1 MRPGDG
7 MEFLAIGMGLV
18 LAALLLFVLYRSF
31 IIVPQSQAF
40 VIERLGKY
48 SRVASAGLH
57 VLVPFVE
64 SVRRRVDI
72 LERPLEPMHQDA
84 ITNDNVVIEVVV
96 AVFFRVVAPERMIY
110 RIRDIDSAVKTTVAG
125 IVRSEIG
132 TTDLD
137 KVQSNRAE
145 LNIAIKEQL
154 EGATRDWG
162 IVITRAEVLDVNL
175 NERTRD
181 AMMQQLNAER
191 KRRASV
197 TEAEGEKQTIELRA
211 DANLYEA
218 RKRAEG
224 RKLIADADAY
234 AIQIVSGAIAE
245 HGPQA
250 VEFEI
255 RKRQIETMGKVAS
268 GENTRT
274 VVLPAELADAFG
286 RAADL
291 LRKR

>member
-1 MRPGDG
+1 
-7 MEFLAIGMGLV
+7 MELLVIGMGLA
-18 LAALLLFVLYRSF
+18 LAALMLFALYKSF
-31 IIVPQSQAF
+31 IIVPQSQSY

-48 SRVASAGLH
+48 SRVAGAGLH
-57 VLVPFVE
+57 ILVPFIE
-64 SVRRRVDI
+64 TVRRRIDI
-72 LERPLEPMHQDA
+72 LERPLEPVSQDA
-84 ITNDNVVIEVVV
+84 ITNDNVVIEVSV
-96 AVFFRVVAPERMIY
+96 AVFFRVIKPERMIY
-110 RIRDIDSAVKTTVAG
+110 RIRDIDAAVTTTVAG

-145 LNIAIKEQL
+145 LNMAIKEQL
-154 EGATRDWG
+154 DGATRDWG
-162 IVITRAEVLDVNL
+162 IVITRAEVLDVKL

-197 TEAEGEKQTIELRA
+197 TEAEGAKRTIELTA
-211 DANLYEA
+211 DATLYDA

-224 RKLIADADAY
+224 RKVTAEADAY
-234 AIQIVSGAIAE
+234 AIEIVSRAIAT
-245 HGPQA
+245 HGAEA

-268 GENTRT
+268 GESTRT
-274 VVLPAELADAFG
+274 VILPAELADAFG
-286 RAADL
+286 KAADL
-291 LRKR
+291 LKKR

>member
-1 MRPGDG
+1 MLN
-7 MEFLAIGMGLV
+7 LALGMGLV
-18 LAALLLFVLYRSF
+18 LAAMLMLALWKSFV
-31 IIVPQSQAF
+31 IVSQSQAY

-48 SRVASAGLH
+48 SRVATAGLH
-57 VLVPFVE
+57 VLIPFIE
-64 SVRRRVDI
+64 TVRRRVDI
-72 LERPLEPMHQDA
+72 MERPLEPMHQDA
-84 ITNDNVVIEVVV
+84 ITNDNVVIEVSV

-110 RIRDIDSAVKTTVAG
+110 RIRDIDSAVMTTVAG

-132 TTDLD
+132 ETELD
-137 KVQSNRAE
+137 QVQSNRAE
-145 LNIAIKEQL
+145 LNLAIKEQL
-154 EGATRDWG
+154 DGATRDWG
-162 IVITRAEVLDVNL
+162 IVITRAEVLDVKL

-197 TEAEGEKQTIELRA
+197 TEAEGSKRTIEINA
-211 DANLYEA
+211 DAMLYDA

-224 RKLIADADAY
+224 RKVIADADAY

-245 HGPQA
+245 HGGTA

-255 RKRQIETMGKVAS
+255 RKRQIETMAKVAD

-274 VVLPAELADAFG
+274 IFLPTEMADVFG
-286 RAADL
+286 KVADL
-291 LRKR
+291 LKKK

>member
-1 MRPGDG
+1 MGL
-7 MEFLAIGMGLV
+7 EFLAIGMGLV
-18 LAALLLFVLYRSF
+18 LAVLLLLGLWKSF

-48 SRVASAGLH
+48 SRVATAGLH
-57 VLVPFVE
+57 ILIPFME
-64 SVRRRVDI
+64 TVRREVDI
-72 LERPLEPMHQDA
+72 LERPLPPMHQDA

-96 AVFFRVVAPERMIY
+96 AVFFRVVSPERMIY
-110 RIRDIDSAVKTTVAG
+110 RIRDIDSAVTTTVAG

-137 KVQSNRAE
+137 KVQSNRAD
-145 LNIAIKEQL
+145 LNMAIKEQL

-162 IVITRAEVLDVNL
+162 VVITRAEVLDVNL
-175 NERTRD
+175 NERTRE

-197 TEAEGEKQTIELRA
+197 TEAEGSKRTIELNA
-211 DANLYEA
+211 DAMLYDA

-224 RKLIADADAY
+224 RKVIADADSY
-234 AIQIVSGAIAE
+234 AIQVVSSAIAE
-245 HGPQA
+245 HGIQA
-250 VEFEI
+250 VEFEV
-255 RKRQIETMGKVAS
+255 RKRQIEAMTKVAD
-268 GENTRT
+268 GTNTRT
-274 VVLPAELADAFG
+274 VLLPAEMLETFG

-291 LRKR
+291 LKKR

>member
-1 MRPGDG
+1 MALG
-7 MEFLAIGMGLV
+7 IGMGLV
-18 LAALLLFVLYRSF
+18 FAALLLVALWKSF
-31 IIVPQSQAF
+31 IVVPQSQAY

-48 SRVASAGLH
+48 SRVAGAGLH
-57 VLVPFVE
+57 TLVPFLE

-72 LERPLEPMHQDA
+72 MERPLPPTHQDA
-84 ITNDNVVIEVVV
+84 ITNDNVVIEVSV
-96 AVFFRVVAPERMIY
+96 AVFFRVIAPERMVY
-110 RIRDIDSAVKTTVAG
+110 RIRDIDSAVSTTVAG

-132 TTDLD
+132 ETELD

-145 LNIAIKEQL
+145 LNLAIKEQL
-154 EGATRDWG
+154 DGATRDWG
-162 IVITRAEVLDVNL
+162 IVITRAEVLDVKL

-197 TEAEGEKQTIELRA
+197 TEAEGSRKTIEINA
-211 DANLYEA
+211 DAILYES

-224 RKLIADADAY
+224 RKIIAEADAY
-234 AIQIVSGAIAE
+234 AIKIVSGAISE
-245 HGPQA
+245 HGAEA

-255 RKRQIETMGKVAS
+255 RKRQIETLGKVAV

-274 VVLPAELADAFG
+274 IILPAELADAFG
-286 RAADL
+286 KAADL
-291 LRKR
+291 LKKR

>member
-1 MRPGDG
+1 MNGLG
-7 MEFLAIGMGLV
+7 IGMGLV
-18 LAALLLFVLYRSF
+18 FAALLLLTLWRSF
-31 IIVPQSQAF
+31 IIVSQSQAY

-48 SRVASAGLH
+48 SRVAGAGIH
-57 VLVPFVE
+57 VLVPFIE
-64 SVRRRVDI
+64 TVRRKVDI
-72 LERPLEPMHQDA
+72 LERPLDPMHQNA

-125 IVRSEIG
+125 IVRSAIG
-132 TTDLD
+132 ETELD
-137 KVQSNRAE
+137 KVQSNRTE
-145 LNIAIKEQL
+145 LNLDIKEQL

-162 IVITRAEVLDVNL
+162 IVITRAEVLDVTL

-197 TEAEGEKQTIELRA
+197 TEAEGSKRTIEINA
-211 DANLYEA
+211 DAMLYEA
-218 RKRAEG
+218 KRRAEG
-224 RKLIADADAY
+224 RKVIADADAY

-245 HGPQA
+245 HGIEA

-255 RKRQIETMGKVAS
+255 RKRQVETLGKLAD
-268 GENTRT
+268 GESTRT
-274 VVLPAELADAFG
+274 VIVPAELADAFG
-286 RAADL
+286 KAADL
-291 LRKR
+291 LKRR

>member
-1 MRPGDG
+1 MLN
-7 MEFLAIGMGLV
+7 LALGMGLV
-18 LAALLLFVLYRSF
+18 LAAMLMLALWKSF
-31 IIVPQSQAF
+31 IIVSQSQAY

-48 SRVASAGLH
+48 SRVAGAGIH
-57 VLVPFVE
+57 VLIPFVE

-72 LERPLEPMHQDA
+72 MERPLEPMHQDA
-84 ITNDNVVIEVVV
+84 ITNDNVVIEVSV
-96 AVFFRVVAPERMIY
+96 AVFFRVVKPERMIY

-132 TTDLD
+132 ETELD
-137 KVQSNRAE
+137 KVQSNRTE
-145 LNIAIKEQL
+145 LNLAIREQL
-154 EGATRDWG
+154 AGATSDWG
-162 IVITRAEVLDVNL
+162 VAITRAEVLDVKL

-197 TEAEGEKQTIELRA
+197 TEAEGSKRTIEINA
-211 DANLYEA
+211 DAMLYDA

-224 RKLIADADAY
+224 RKVIADADAY

-245 HGPQA
+245 HGGTA

-255 RKRQIETMGKVAS
+255 RKRQIETMAKVAD

-274 VVLPAELADAFG
+274 IFLPTEMADVFGKAAEL
-286 RAADL
+286 L
-291 LRKR
+291 KKK